1 MRQAPHCPL
10 ATHVNSLP
18 TSEKAKQGVERK
30 DEYPWPA
37 EGVGGGK
44 RLAQGYTKR
53 QKQRWDV
60 ALALQCLSPTS
71 YPYSHPCVHSVW
83 DLVVWTCSTSK
94 VTSFIH
100 DLLFAFAS
108 GWGMTGFCLIW
119 GNRKKKRQGDLS
131 LLWLPKQEKLRIFQ
145 AVWAAG
151 VCKPMRSQLKR
162 TGVQLPLLLFQQLP
176 PVPPPGSTPAELK
189 PWQNPSVGAPSL
201 PPPQLQPEQPLSFIF
216 HTRSSQMETLV
227 KNLAEAAR
235 DTYFFLS
242 VVEGRGVT
250 AGRVGG
256 RVCGAGFFFPFRN
269 TSCSGECLVLL
280 TLSGSGNYCGLR
292 SLVIRCYCRRHGSA
306 EPELFM
312 QPSWSSQASRLGRA
326 ANGAVGLHGG
336 AESNPGPWGHP
347 PSPVV
352 GCPRVRDSPAC
363 GGWLQSHPK
372 WPEEGLGGV
381 RRAGG
386 RRAPVMRE
394 CGIPCALCERAEVC
408 VPAWQAVPA
417 LHIAI

>member
-131 LLWLPKQEKLRIFQ
+131 LL
-145 AVWAAG
+145 
-151 VCKPMRSQLKR
+151 
-162 TGVQLPLLLFQQLP
+162 
-176 PVPPPGSTPAELK
+176 
-189 PWQNPSVGAPSL
+189 
-201 PPPQLQPEQPLSFIF
+201 
-216 HTRSSQMETLV
+216 
-227 KNLAEAAR
+227 
-235 DTYFFLS
+235 
-242 VVEGRGVT
+242 
-250 AGRVGG
+250 
-256 RVCGAGFFFPFRN
+256 
-269 TSCSGECLVLL
+269 
-280 TLSGSGNYCGLR
+280 
-292 SLVIRCYCRRHGSA
+292 
-306 EPELFM
+306 
-312 QPSWSSQASRLGRA
+312 
-326 ANGAVGLHGG
+326 
-336 AESNPGPWGHP
+336 
-347 PSPVV
+347 
-352 GCPRVRDSPAC
+352 
-363 GGWLQSHPK
+363 
-372 WPEEGLGGV
+372 
-381 RRAGG
+381 
-386 RRAPVMRE
+386 
-394 CGIPCALCERAEVC
+394 
-408 VPAWQAVPA
+408 
-417 LHIAI
+417 